1 MLAWSLMAAC
11 QSLLSTNGN
20 DYKGLTMT
28 TQSSKDG
35 AMPSDGT
42 HWEIHSR
49 SLLCDGLPRELP
61 TSKRPGSNRDVFAM
75 AEINNLYIA
84 MVHTLAWYQRNE
96 MEPGAERLVADTRH
110 CRPRLLEDIRAVWMR
125 ILGDDVFPWHDDYI
139 VYAWAKLRRL
149 NNPQK
154 VECCQWLGVEVPA
167 QWIPGSKEAT

>member
-84 MVHTLAWYQRNE
+84 MVHDPRIAARCWPVMCEAADGVAQ
-96 MEPGAERLVADTRH
+96 PG
-110 CRPRLLEDIRAVWMR
+110 DIWRC
-125 ILGDDVFPWHDDYI
+125 
-139 VYAWAKLRRL
+139 YAPTK
-149 NNPQK
+149 
-154 VECCQWLGVEVPA
+154 
-167 QWIPGSKEAT
+167 